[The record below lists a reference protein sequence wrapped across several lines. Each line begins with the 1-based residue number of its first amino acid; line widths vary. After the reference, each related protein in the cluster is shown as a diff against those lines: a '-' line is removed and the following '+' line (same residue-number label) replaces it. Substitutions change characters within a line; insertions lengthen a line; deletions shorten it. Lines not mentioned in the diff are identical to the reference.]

1 MLFVAAGCTDSCCGC
16 MLLYGLPLLL
26 LIAAGAEAGETAVKM
41 ARKWGYE
48 VKGLKKDSAK
58 IIFCNNNYWGRTI
71 AAASSSTTLENY
83 RQ

>member
-1 MLFVAAGCTDSCCGC
+1 